1 MSIDKR
7 TIYFARLN
15 DEVAL
20 PYKRVEDGGYDIYAN
35 FIDDYIE
42 IKPNEVKLIPTG
54 LVSAFNPKWV
64 IILKERGSTGTKG
77 IEQRCGVID
86 SGFRG
91 EWKVPITN
99 SNKKTLIIAKKHCVD
114 KLAEKYGNKAII
126 YPYEKAI
133 AQAIVVKVPR
143 MNIKETGLDAILEM
157 CSDSGNG
164 MLGSSNK

>member
-20 PYKRVEDGGYDIYAN
+20 PCKRVEDGGYDIYAN
-35 FIDDYIE
+35 FPEDCIAIE
-42 IKPNEVKLIPTG
+42 PNKVVLVPTG

-91 EWKVPITN
+91 EWKIPITN
-99 SNKKTLIIAKKHCVD
+99 GNDKTLVIAKKHCVEQ
-114 KLAEKYGNKAII
+114 LEQTYGDNIII

-143 MNIKETGLDAILEM
+143 MNIKETGLDAIMEM
-157 CSDSGNG
+157 SSERGTG

>member
-1 MSIDKR
+1 MIKDNK
-7 TIYFARLN
+7 IYFAGMN
-15 DEVAL
+15 QSVII
-20 PYKRVEDGGYDIYAN
+20 PNKRVEDAGYDLYAN
-35 FIDDYIE
+35 FEEDCLAIE
-42 IKPNEVKLIPTG
+42 PHTVVLVPTG
-54 LVSAFNPKWV
+54 LVSAFSSKWA

-99 SNKKTLIIAKKHCVD
+99 GNEKTLVIAKEHCVEQL
-114 KLAEKYGNKAII
+114 KQTYGDNIII

-133 AQAIVVKVPR
+133 AQAIVVEVPE
-143 MNIKETGLDAILEM
+143 MEIEKLDLDMILKIP
-157 CSDSGNG
+157 SKRGTG

>member
-86 SGFRG
+86 SGFSG
-91 EWKVPITN
+91 EW
-99 SNKKTLIIAKKHCVD
+99 
-114 KLAEKYGNKAII
+114 
-126 YPYEKAI
+126 
-133 AQAIVVKVPR
+133 
-143 MNIKETGLDAILEM
+143 
-157 CSDSGNG
+157 
-164 MLGSSNK
+164 